1 MIRPRC
7 YNRGPFVD
15 PRAGWYETDR
25 IHLKRTSRT
34 TVVARPVYRYRWP
47 WFDDHCATW
56 KGTGIGQP
64 TPEYPTGTPYPI
76 AHGWDCTGCRL
87 KP

>member
-15 PRAGWYETDR
+15 PRAGWYDTGR
-25 IHLKRTSRT
+25 KVPGFFGSIPRKR
-34 TVVARPVYRYRWP
+34 VYRYRWP

-64 TPEYPTGTPYPI
+64 TQEYPTGVPYPI